1 MLVLQFPPL
10 SILLLSTPTMDQLS
24 QLFWPFYFFYC
35 CVCSDCSWF
44 GFGFRFFFGVWAWA
58 PEKVLRPFST
68 VHCFVLLCRT
78 GLLELSSACICICIS
93 EHVSVPVPVPLPV
106 SMLSLLLFV
115 GTENWF
121 PVSAQSQLHRWLYT
135 LCPILSTL
143 GVLIFPETITKY
155 EGVRRDY
162 VPFRSAHKRLRLR
175 QCQKRPHRDASS
187 KFSHALCVRSSPNKS

>member
-10 SILLLSTPTMDQLS
+10 SILLVPTPTMDQLS
-24 QLFWPFYFFYC
+24 QLFWPFYFLLLC
-35 CVCSDCSWF
+35 L
-44 GFGFRFFFGVWAWA
+44 FRLFLAWVRVQVFFFGVWAWA

-93 EHVSVPVPVPLPV
+93 EHVFVPVPL